1 MDHFFKGEGR
11 AIVRR
16 EVERMKPQVTVCFS
30 SLALLLRFV
39 ICSLSLVVVQLQAKA
54 DAIAEPILK
63 EVPATAAAE
72 DGPRGKGAN
81 AKGSH
86 ETADGAPA
94 PKDPITRA
102 SVSRAA
108 GEV

>member
-1 MDHFFKGEGR
+1 MFVSPF
-11 AIVRR
+11 V
-16 EVERMKPQVTVCFS
+16 
-30 SLALLLRFV
+30 LALRFV
-39 ICSLSLVVVQLQAKA
+39 GCLLTEVVVQLQAKA
-54 DAIAEPILK
+54 DAITEPILK

-94 PKDPITRA
+94 PKDPITGA
-102 SVSRAA
+102 SASRAA
-108 GEV
+108 GEVWGRQLCNINFCVVIYIL